1 MPYKINHKKND
12 KAKANQSHLLFDVL
26 SELKLLQSFIS
37 TEQLN
42 DCQLVEEDGET
53 SKCVS
58 IAPDLE
64 YVGISQEICSN
75 DTPLFAD
82 NATDWESLNTSLESC
97 SVETSAA
104 LSDSED
110 LDLIGSLFRS
120 QGRVWVKDAKV
131 ISEYEQ
137 QIPQSQIA
145 DKSTAPRG
153 RATQQ
158 PRYTRKT
165 H

>member
-37 TEQLN
+37 TEQLH

-75 DTPLFAD
+75 VLSAD

-110 LDLIGSLFRS
+110 LDLIGSLFR
-120 QGRVWVKDAKV
+120 
-131 ISEYEQ
+131 
-137 QIPQSQIA
+137 
-145 DKSTAPRG
+145 
-153 RATQQ
+153 
-158 PRYTRKT
+158 
-165 H
+165 